1 MPAESPQTPS
11 RSLGKPPGGFPA
23 VFLDRDG
30 TLNAAVVRDGQPYP
44 PDSVSEFVLLPGV
57 AEGCARLKAAGYVL
71 VVATNQPDVGRG
83 TQTQAAVEAIHA
95 KLCELL
101 PIDRVEVS
109 YDSGREDPPSPFRKP
124 APGMLRR
131 AAKELGIDLTRS
143 WMVGDRWR
151 DIDCGKN
158 AGCRTV
164 FIDGGYAEEL
174 RSPPD
179 FTARSIADAVNIILA
194 QNQTPDSVT
203 AR

>member
-1 MPAESPQTPS
+1 MEEYRGAPRDT
-11 RSLGKPPGGFPA
+11 RRPA

-30 TLNAAVVRDGQPYP
+30 TLNAAVVRAGNPYP
-44 PDSVSEFVLLPGV
+44 PASVNEFVLLPGV
-57 AEGCARLKAAGYVL
+57 TEGCARLKAAGYVL

-83 TQTQAAVEAIHA
+83 MQSQAAVEAIHA
-95 KLCELL
+95 MLVELL

-124 APGMLRR
+124 APGMLWR

-164 FIDGGYAEEL
+164 FIDGGYAEKL
-174 RSPPD
+174 QSPPD
-179 FTARSIADAVNIILA
+179 FTVRSFADAATIILA
-194 QNQTPDSVT
+194 QCKTPDSVT
-203 AR
+203 AP